1 MVALSPLLTVFTI
14 VVAVLA
20 FLEAQDKGR
29 VFLIVSMSL
38 SFLLPQIFPSRTMTI
53 LCFVSRIMIAIG
65 CLIYLKWQGGIFS
78 K

>member
-1 MVALSPLLTVFTI
+1 MVAISPLLTVFTI
-14 VVAVLA
+14 VVAVMA

-38 SFLLPQIFPSRTMTI
+38 TFLLPRIFPSITMTI
-53 LCFVSRIMIAIG
+53 LCFVSRIMIAVG